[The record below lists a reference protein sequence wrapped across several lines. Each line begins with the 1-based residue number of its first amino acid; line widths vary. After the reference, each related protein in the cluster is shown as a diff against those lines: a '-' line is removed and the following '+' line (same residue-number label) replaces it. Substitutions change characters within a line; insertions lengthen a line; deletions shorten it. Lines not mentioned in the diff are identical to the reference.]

1 MRHLSPARLPRQIV
15 SLAVLAA
22 LFLSFRSHAAGLLA
36 PNDRT
41 LPPLRVTDHSVSVE
55 INDQI
60 ALTTV
65 NQTFRNDTRQRL
77 EATYIFPLPEN
88 ADLTNFQMSFNGK
101 MVEGKVLP
109 AEEAKQVYESIVR
122 QMKDPG
128 LIEFIGR
135 RLLQMRVFPIE
146 PESDVR
152 IQVQYQQICK
162 PISGMSGYHYPLRTS
177 KTAGQAYGTVRFNV
191 QLNTKGALKNIWS
204 PTHAVE
210 IVRDGEHSAKV
221 AYEASR
227 GSLED
232 DFMLLYDTADGDLG
246 LSAIA
251 YKPHEKDAGYFVLTL
266 TPKQLWPEQSYQ
278 PQDIVFVM
286 DTSGSMA
293 GEKIDQAKAAL
304 KFCIDKLDERD
315 RFDVVRFSTGFDAFT
330 EQIADASKDKK
341 SEAKQ
346 WVEKFTAAG
355 GTNIND
361 ALKAALAL
369 RPKSGGPG
377 VSSGRVAGHD
387 ETDGRSGAA
396 ASRTGETPMPPSD
409 GRPFVIVFIT
419 DGQGNQSAED
429 TLKLVAGDP
438 NSTGARIFSFGVGH
452 DVNTLLLDQL
462 GTLYA
467 GKPTYVQPGENLEL
481 VLGDFF
487 SVISQPVLTNLKLTL
502 PEIGATEKFPASLGD
517 LYHGQQL
524 IVAGRFE
531 KPASGAVRLTAMRDG
546 KEIEFSWPSVSFT
559 NTAEA
564 KYVPSIWAGRKIA
577 FLLDQIR
584 ASGENQEMVSEVMA
598 LSTEFGIQTP
608 YTSWLVNP
616 EQTRPGLAQ
625 GNGRGGRDQM
635 MPRGRPMPATSS
647 GGGGGM
653 GGGAEPSS
661 SERQRDLLG
670 GAGVA
675 AGERSPSG
683 DANGSVF
690 GEPGTAIGGFVPSE
704 ELGRVSGEGA
714 TKLAKENSEMRES
727 RSKDKSRVDEN
738 ALAFRKIGDQ
748 WYNRVGRFWV
758 DERIDDATHITVIK
772 YGSDAWFKLVDRC
785 PDLRTALAADK
796 NIAVLVKDG
805 FAVIVAEDE
814 GLEKISDDELKA
826 AGVVAS

>member
-1 MRHLSPARLPRQIV
+1 MHRLLVPI
-15 SLAVLAA
+15 LAA
-22 LFLSFRSHAAGLLA
+22 LLAFTISDQAGAAGLLA
-36 PNDRT
+36 PSDRS
-41 LPPLRVTDHSVSVE
+41 LPPLRVTDHSVNVE

-65 NQTFRNDTRQRL
+65 NQTFRNDTKQRL
-77 EATYIFPLPEN
+77 EATYVFPLPEN

-146 PESDVR
+146 PESDVK

-210 IVRDGEHSAKV
+210 IVRDGEHNAKI
-221 AYEASR
+221 AYEASK

-251 YKPHEKDAGYFVLTL
+251 YKPNEKDAGYFVLTL

-278 PQDIVFVM
+278 PQDVVFVM
-286 DTSGSMA
+286 DTSGSMS

-304 KFCIDKLDERD
+304 KFCIDKLDARD
-315 RFDVVRFSTGFDAFT
+315 RFDVVRFSTGFDAFK
-330 EQIADASKDKK
+330 EQIADASKDAK

-361 ALKAALAL
+361 ALKAALGL
-369 RPKSGGPG
+369 RPKAEDNS
-377 VSSGRVAGHD
+377 
-387 ETDGRSGAA
+387 
-396 ASRTGETPMPPSD
+396 
-409 GRPFVIVFIT
+409 RPFVIVFIT

-429 TLKLVAGDP
+429 TLKLVAGDS
-438 NSTGARIFSFGVGH
+438 NSKGARIFSFGVGH

-462 GTLYA
+462 GLLYS

-487 SVISQPVLTNLKLTL
+487 SVISQPVLTNCKLTL

-524 IVAGRFE
+524 IVAGRFD
-531 KPASGAVRLTAMRDG
+531 KPASGAVKLTAMRDG
-546 KEIEFSWPSVSFT
+546 KEIEFSWPNVDFT

-564 KYVPSIWAGRKIA
+564 KYVPSVWAGRKIA

-584 ASGENQEMVSEVMA
+584 ANGENQEMVSEVMA

-616 EQTRPGLAQ
+616 EQMRPGLA
-625 GNGRGGRDQM
+625 RGGNVPP
-635 MPRGRPMPATSS
+635 MPPGARPMPSRGRSGGT
-647 GGGGGM
+647 GGGGGR
-653 GGGAEPSS
+653 AEPSS
-661 SERQRDLLG
+661 AQDQRDLLG

-675 AGERSPSG
+675 VGERSPAS
-683 DANGSVF
+683 DSNGSVF
-690 GEPGTAIGGFVPSE
+690 GESGADGDALLIPGVNADDVGK
-704 ELGRVSGEGA
+704 VSGEGA
-714 TKLAKENSEMRES
+714 TKLAKKNSEMRES

-758 DERIDDATHITVIK
+758 DERIDDKSHITVIK
-772 YGSDAWFKLVDRC
+772 YGSDAWFTLVDRR

-814 GLEKISDDELKA
+814 GLENLDDAKMKE
-826 AGVVAS
+826 AGIPQS